1 MWRLTG
7 STLVHVAG
15 RFMLLAALCQPA
27 LPSDDRGGG
36 DAALHRALSLHD
48 QGRAA
53 EALPLYAAALAAQP
67 TRGVPVLAP
76 QAAALEELGRMDE
89 AQIAAASIP
98 ASDHWQ
104 LEVAFALGW
113 QRRGRVEEAIAAYR
127 RAALAVPAARQVQ
140 LNLGIALRTQGRL
153 DEAIGSLENAV
164 RLSEG
169 GAAAE
174 AHFHLGVS
182 LKRLGRAAEAAVA
195 FRSCVTAAPDQE
207 HAEKARHLLAAL
219 DATKAG
225 SRTGSAVPSQAS
237 EGYVRGVFDAAAA
250 DYDEHLEGKL
260 QYRGPEL
267 LRRAVGSVLKAG
279 ARQNRSRELGLV
291 LDLGCGTGLC
301 GSWLRPL
308 ARRLVGVDLSRNMV
322 AQAEAKDLYDVLI
335 VGEIMAELR
344 TMATESN
351 SMLASDAAASLIVAA
366 DVFVYLGSLLPV
378 LNAAGAVLQP
388 GGLLAFTTEDCAAA
402 TPSSSNGTA
411 AAAGGAERRRRF
423 PCTRLDERSGVPV
436 PSFCGAPDEEA
447 EQRSRCARDGLVLQS
462 SGRFAHSREHVLA
475 AANQAGLR
483 AVLEQEVSAREE
495 GGRAVP
501 GRLYVLARP

>member
-1 MWRLTG
+1 
-7 STLVHVAG
+7 
-15 RFMLLAALCQPA
+15 
-27 LPSDDRGGG
+27 
-36 DAALHRALSLHD
+36 
-48 QGRAA
+48 
-53 EALPLYAAALAAQP
+53 
-67 TRGVPVLAP
+67 
-76 QAAALEELGRMDE
+76 
-89 AQIAAASIP
+89 
-98 ASDHWQ
+98 
-104 LEVAFALGW
+104 
-113 QRRGRVEEAIAAYR
+113 
-127 RAALAVPAARQVQ
+127 
-140 LNLGIALRTQGRL
+140 
-153 DEAIGSLENAV
+153 
-164 RLSEG
+164 
-169 GAAAE
+169 
-174 AHFHLGVS
+174 
-182 LKRLGRAAEAAVA
+182 
-195 FRSCVTAAPDQE
+195 
-207 HAEKARHLLAAL
+207 
-219 DATKAG
+219 
-225 SRTGSAVPSQAS
+225 
-237 EGYVRGVFDAAAA
+237 VRGVFDAAAA

-267 LRRAVGSVLKAG
+267 LRRAVASVLKAG
-279 ARQNRSRELGLV
+279 EAGEGRQNRSRAILPSFGLV

-378 LNAAGAVLQP
+378 LNAAGAILQP

-402 TPSSSNGTA
+402 TPSSNNGTA
-411 AAAGGAERRRRF
+411 ATGGADRRLRF
-423 PCTRLDERSGVPV
+423 PCTRLDERNGVPV

-447 EQRSRCARDGLVLQS
+447 EQRGRCARDGLVLQS

-475 AANQAGLR
+475 AANEAGLR

-501 GRLYVLARP
+501 GRLYVLARPQVDDAGSAVDDDRGGS